1 MPKAFLLWCC
11 LCAHLTA
18 TSQTIAPLRPLVV
31 SLDSG
36 QTIRRPLVGL
46 DTAFYRAVRLK
57 VDRVGLLEYGRTLD
71 AAQVLQL
78 QAELRRC
85 RGQVDLGN
93 HDFEALAAVNTKL
106 AALPVRPP
114 LLLDGR
120 FYSGCGV
127 GAVALLAL
135 KIFLLHI

>member
-1 MPKAFLLWCC
+1 MRKAFLLFIC
-11 LCAHLTA
+11 LSIRLTA
-18 TSQTIAPLRPLVV
+18 TSQVAPLRPLVV

-71 AAQVLQL
+71 AAQVSQL

-85 RGQVDLGN
+85 RGQLDGAGA
-93 HDFEALAAVNTKL
+93 DFAALATVNTHL
-106 AALPVRPP
+106 AALPTRPP
-114 LLLDGR
+114 LLLDTRLYAGA
-120 FYSGCGV
+120 GAGV
-127 GAVALLAL
+127 VLALLYS
-135 KIFLLHI
+135 LLHP